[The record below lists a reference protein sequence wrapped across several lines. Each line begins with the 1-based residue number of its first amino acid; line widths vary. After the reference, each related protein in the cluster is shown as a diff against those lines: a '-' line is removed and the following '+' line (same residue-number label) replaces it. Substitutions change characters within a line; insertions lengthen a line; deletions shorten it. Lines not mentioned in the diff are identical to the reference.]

1 MIFDIACKSTF
12 KAVSNIKS
20 TFYGG
25 YHMRLFV
32 LSIICSAIFISGC
45 ASSQTP
51 VKGVAGEIFEG
62 TWESYPTGKI
72 PLINKVIF
80 LPDHRCRVS
89 IIRNGKITY
98 ENYDNCS
105 YKISHD
111 SAIIT
116 VIDYPKKSDSNWQ
129 NSVSTSQI
137 TPINNGRLL
146 DYRLLV
152 TFIKYKDGKQ
162 KIIKAWKPYG
172 KQAKTDKTPGGGH
185 FILHRVTSLN
195 DVFSKLHSKL

>member
-1 MIFDIACKSTF
+1 
-12 KAVSNIKS
+12 
-20 TFYGG
+20 
-25 YHMRLFV
+25 MRLFI
-32 LSIICSAIFISGC
+32 LSIICGAIFLSGC
-45 ASSQTP
+45 AFSQISSTP
-51 VKGVAGEIFEG
+51 VKGVSDEIFEG

-111 SAIIT
+111 SAIVT
-116 VIDYPKKSDSNWQ
+116 TIDYSKKSS
-129 NSVSTSQI
+129 SVSTSQL
-137 TPINNGRLL
+137 TPIDNGRLL

-152 TFIKYKDGKQ
+152 TSIKYKNGKQ
-162 KIIKAWKPYG
+162 KIINAWKPYG
-172 KQAKTDKTPGGGH
+172 KQAKTDKVPGGGH

-195 DVFSKLHSKL
+195 DAFSKLHSKL